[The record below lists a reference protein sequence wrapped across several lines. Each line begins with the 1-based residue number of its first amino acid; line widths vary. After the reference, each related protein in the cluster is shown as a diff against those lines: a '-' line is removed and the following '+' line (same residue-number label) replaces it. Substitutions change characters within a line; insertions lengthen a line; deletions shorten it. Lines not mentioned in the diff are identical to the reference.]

1 MLVTVMIETPT
12 GVANALEIARVPGV
26 DVVLAANS
34 DLGNFSGY
42 QNTDAEYQALI
53 TRIHDATLAAGKF
66 FGCTNAP
73 EGPTA
78 RKDEA
83 DFRMIQ
89 NPPKSHDGYVPP
101 ARGGRAGAP
110 ATSSAPGAGRGQ
122 RGGGSGAKQP

>member
-42 QNTDAEYQALI
+42 QPTDVEYQALV
-53 TRIHDATLAAGKF
+53 TRVHDATLTAGKF

-78 RKDEA
+78 RPDEA

-89 NPPKSHDGYVPP
+89 NPPKSHDGSPGP
-101 ARGGRAGAP
+101 APGGGAGAP
-110 ATSSAPGAGRGQ
+110 
-122 RGGGSGAKQP
+122 